1 MLDLESPSAGFL
13 PFGTSVRHSKR
24 FLTSASMLGDSSLAD
39 GYSEEQKNQARN
51 YFARSILPI
60 GNTYNVF
67 QYVFY

>member
-1 MLDLESPSAGFL
+1 
-13 PFGTSVRHSKR
+13 
-24 FLTSASMLGDSSLAD
+24 MLGDSSLAD